1 MSAEITINRKAR
13 RDYHVLERFE
23 AGVELKGTEVKS
35 IRAGHVSL
43 QGAFARIHGGEAW
56 LHDCAIQP
64 YQQASHEQ
72 HETKRPRRLLLHR
85 PEIDKL
91 TGAVEREGLALPVL
105 RLYWKKGRVKA
116 EIGLGK
122 GKHAAD
128 KRHDLKKR
136 VETREAERAAAAFN
150 KRGGR

>member
-1 MSAEITINRKAR
+1 MSSEITTNRKAF
-13 RDYHVLERFE
+13 RDYNILEKFE

-35 IRAGHVSL
+35 IRAGLVSL
-43 QGAFARIHGGEAW
+43 QGAFARVQNGQIFLHEAS
-56 LHDCAIQP
+56 IQP
-64 YQQASHEQ
+64 YERASHEQ
-72 HETKRPRRLLLHR
+72 HETKRQRRLLMHR
-85 PEIDKL
+85 VEIDRL

-128 KRHDLKKR
+128 KRQDLKKR
-136 VETREAERAAAAFN
+136 VETREAERAVSAFN
-150 KRGGR
+150 RR

>member
-1 MSAEITINRKAR
+1 MSPEITTNRKAF
-13 RDYHVLERFE
+13 RDYNILEKFE

-35 IRAGHVSL
+35 IRAGLVSL
-43 QGAFARIHGGEAW
+43 QGAFARVQNGQIFLHEAS
-56 LHDCAIQP
+56 IQP
-64 YQQASHEQ
+64 YERASHEQ
-72 HETKRPRRLLLHR
+72 HETKRQRRLLMQR
-85 PEIDKL
+85 AEIDRL

-128 KRHDLKKR
+128 KRQDLKKC
-136 VETREAERAAAAFN
+136 VETREAERAVSAFN
-150 KRGGR
+150 RR

>member
-1 MSAEITINRKAR
+1 MSPEITTNRKAF
-13 RDYHVLERFE
+13 RDYNILEKFE

-35 IRAGHVSL
+35 IRAGLVSL
-43 QGAFARIHGGEAW
+43 QGAFARVQNGQIFLHEAS
-56 LHDCAIQP
+56 IQP
-64 YQQASHEQ
+64 YERASHEQ
-72 HETKRPRRLLLHR
+72 HETKRQRRLLMHR
-85 PEIDKL
+85 AEIDRL

-128 KRHDLKKR
+128 KRQDLKKR
-136 VETREAERAAAAFN
+136 VETREAERAVSAFN
-150 KRGGR
+150 RR

>member
-1 MSAEITINRKAR
+1 MSPEITTNRKAF
-13 RDYHVLERFE
+13 RDYNILEKFE

-35 IRAGHVSL
+35 IRAGLVSL
-43 QGAFARIHGGEAW
+43 QGAFARVQNGQIFLHEAS
-56 LHDCAIQP
+56 IQP
-64 YQQASHEQ
+64 YERASHEQ
-72 HETKRPRRLLLHR
+72 HETKRQRRLLMHR
-85 PEIDKL
+85 VEIDRL

-128 KRHDLKKR
+128 KRQDLKKR
-136 VETREAERAAAAFN
+136 VETREAERAVSAFN
-150 KRGGR
+150 RR

>member
-1 MSAEITINRKAR
+1 MSAEITTNRKAF
-13 RDYHVLERFE
+13 RDYHILEKFE

-35 IRAGHVSL
+35 LRAGLVSL
-43 QGAFARIHGGEAW
+43 QGSFAKIQKGEIW
-56 LHDCAIQP
+56 LHDCSIQP
-64 YQQASHEQ
+64 YERASHEQ

-85 PEIDKL
+85 IEIDRL
-91 TGAVEREGLALPVL
+91 TGAVEREGLTLPVL

-128 KRHDLKKR
+128 KRMDLKKR
-136 VETREAERAAAAFN
+136 VETREAERAVSSFN
-150 KRGGR
+150 KRGR